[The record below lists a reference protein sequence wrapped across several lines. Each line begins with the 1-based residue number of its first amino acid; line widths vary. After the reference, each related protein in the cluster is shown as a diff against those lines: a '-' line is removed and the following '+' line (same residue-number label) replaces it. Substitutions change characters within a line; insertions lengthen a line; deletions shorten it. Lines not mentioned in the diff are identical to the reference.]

1 MPPPRLINP
10 RSASQQAFLRRLGM
24 ALAATGAVFM
34 IVGFVDFFSA
44 FGGSN
49 QPSKFW
55 CFFVGLPL
63 LAIGIGMLKFGY
75 MGAVAR
81 YMAGEA
87 APVMKDTFNY
97 MAEGTRDGVRDI
109 ASAVGEG
116 LRGEGAETTATCRK
130 CGHANAAD
138 ANFCDE
144 CGSAMATSTRCRSC
158 GESNDTDAKFC
169 DNCGQLL
176 TANG

>member
-1 MPPPRLINP
+1 
-10 RSASQQAFLRRLGM
+10 M
-24 ALAATGAVFM
+24 ALAASGGIFM

-55 CFFVGLPL
+55 CFFVGMPL
-63 LAIGIGMLKFGY
+63 LFFGLVMLKFGY

-97 MAEGTRDGVRDI
+97 MARGTREGVRDI

-116 LRGEGAETTATCRK
+116 LRGEGAETAVSCHK
-130 CGHANAAD
+130 CGHANDGD

-144 CGSAMATSTRCRSC
+144 CGSALASSTRCSSC
-158 GESNDTDAKFC
+158 GESNDADAKFC
-169 DNCGQLL
+169 DSCGQSL
-176 TANG
+176 TASG